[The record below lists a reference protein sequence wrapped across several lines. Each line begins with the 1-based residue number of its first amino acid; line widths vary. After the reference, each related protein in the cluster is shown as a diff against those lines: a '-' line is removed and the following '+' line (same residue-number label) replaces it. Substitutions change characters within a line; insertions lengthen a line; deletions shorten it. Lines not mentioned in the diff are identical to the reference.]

1 MVPRRNGSANA
12 TEFCVKPQSNQMALQ
27 PQGQSVANSTDFFF
41 MLRQKQVDSYLPAL
55 RIAHRGLSRKGSAN
69 VKTYSLGLTR

>member
-1 MVPRRNGSANA
+1 
-12 TEFCVKPQSNQMALQ
+12 MALQ

-55 RIAHRGLSRKGSAN
+55 WIAHRGLSRKGSAN